1 MSAAILRRN
10 NSRVRFL
17 PDGTIWESVS
27 RETEPIPN
35 PENRLPV
42 TLMRPLTP
50 EGFQEMTGVS
60 DDTLDRLKAYTV
72 LLDKWQRKVNLV
84 GRGSL
89 GDVWRRHFLDSAQLW
104 PLVPTHIKNVVDI
117 GSGAGFPGLVLA
129 ITATGSF
136 KGAEIHL
143 VESNE
148 RKCAF
153 LREVNRA
160 TEAEAVIHHSR
171 IEDLPDFMADVV
183 VSRAVASL
191 EKLLEYANLV
201 LKKDGQCLFLKGK
214 KWRDELTQAQKKW
227 IINDS
232 AIQSLSDPS
241 GMVLK
246 LEAIA
251 HRDDS

>member
-1 MSAAILRRN
+1 MTALTSA
-10 NSRVRFL
+10 
-17 PDGTIWESVS
+17 
-27 RETEPIPN
+27 
-35 PENRLPV
+35 
-42 TLMRPLTP
+42 
-50 EGFQEMTGVS
+50 GFQAITGVG
-60 DDTLDRLKAYTV
+60 DEALERLQVYAA

-84 GRGSL
+84 GRGSVS
-89 GDVWRRHFLDSAQLW
+89 DIWRRHFLDSAQLGRLF
-104 PLVPTHIKNVVDI
+104 PPAIKNFVDI

-129 ITATGSF
+129 ITAAAPL
-136 KGAEIHL
+136 KDADIHL

-160 TEAEAVIHHSR
+160 TDAGAIIHHSR
-171 IEDLPDFMADVV
+171 IEDLPNLAADVV

-191 EKLLEYANLV
+191 EQLLEYANPV
-201 LKKDGQCLFLKGK
+201 LRKGGQCFFLKGK
-214 KWRDELTQAQKKW
+214 KWRDELTRAQKKW

>member
-1 MSAAILRRN
+1 M
-10 NSRVRFL
+10 
-17 PDGTIWESVS
+17 T
-27 RETEPIPN
+27 
-35 PENRLPV
+35 
-42 TLMRPLTP
+42 PLTA
-50 EGFQEMTGVS
+50 EGFQDITGVG
-60 DDTLDRLKAYTV
+60 DDTLERLKAYTA
-72 LLDKWQRKVNLV
+72 LLEKWQRTVNLI

-89 GDVWRRHFLDSAQLW
+89 TDVWRRHLLDSAQLG
-104 PLVPTHIKNVVDI
+104 PLLPPGIKNIVDI

-129 ITATGSF
+129 ITAATAL
-136 KGAEIHL
+136 KDAEVHL

-160 TEAEAVIHHSR
+160 TDAGAIIHHSR
-171 IEDLPDFMADVV
+171 IEDLSDLMADVV

-191 EKLLEYANLV
+191 QQLLQYANPV
-201 LKKDGQCLFLKGK
+201 LKKGGQCFFLKGK
-214 KWRDELTQAQKKW
+214 KWRYELTQAQKKW

-232 AIQSLSDPS
+232 AIQSLSDSS

-251 HRDDS
+251 HRGNF

>member
-1 MSAAILRRN
+1 MSAAARRRY
-10 NSRVRFL
+10 SKARFQ
-17 PDGTIWESVS
+17 PERTIWESVS

-42 TLMRPLTP
+42 TVMKPLSP
-50 EGFQEMTGVS
+50 EGFQEITGVS
-60 DDTLDRLKAYTV
+60 DDALERLKAYTA
-72 LLDKWQRKVNLV
+72 LLEKWQRTVNLV
-84 GRGSL
+84 GKGSL
-89 GDVWRRHFLDSAQLW
+89 TDVWRRHFLDSAQLA
-104 PLVPTHIKNVVDI
+104 PLLPSGIKNIVDI

-129 ITATGSF
+129 ITAAAPW
-136 KGAEIHL
+136 KGAEVHL

-148 RKCAF
+148 RKCVF
-153 LREVNRA
+153 LREVNWA
-160 TEAEAVIHHSR
+160 TDAGAIIHHSR
-171 IEDLPDFMADVV
+171 IEDLPDLRVDVV

-201 LKKDGQCLFLKGK
+201 LKKGGQCFFLKGK